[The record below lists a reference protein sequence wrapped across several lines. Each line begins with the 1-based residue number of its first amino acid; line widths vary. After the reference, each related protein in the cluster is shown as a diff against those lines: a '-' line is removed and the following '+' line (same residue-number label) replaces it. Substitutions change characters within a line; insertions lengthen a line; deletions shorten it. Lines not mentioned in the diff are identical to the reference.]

1 MNSTPSE
8 KRIWLIAG
16 PPGAGKSGLAQ
27 SLFPGWAGTSRL
39 IDADDVH
46 AFVPGA
52 DLPED
57 MLGGF
62 LSRTV
67 PFSKRLEVAELAD
80 REFVI
85 ETRLVN
91 REPLSAALK
100 LRRRGWQVFMVYLA
114 LPRIDL
120 CRARVRARVHRGGA
134 DVSDE
139 VLEIGFR
146 AALDNLPQYIDL
158 AERWLIID
166 SSGARSPLIA
176 RGAHAAAVAEQPD
189 AMRALL
195 PDYPF
200 LPAGRALEAET
211 WTGPVVNAFTHL
223 ARWQSSV
230 DHLLRV
236 AVELEAGRTS

>member
-1 MNSTPSE
+1 MRRNEIIPRAYEIRYNVGHELNPFRKTHMADRRPARGGE
-8 KRIWLIAG
+8 KRA
-16 PPGAGKSGLAQ
+16 
-27 SLFPGWAGTSRL
+27 R
-39 IDADDVH
+39 
-46 AFVPGA
+46 PGA

-176 RGAHAAAVAEQPD
+176 RGAHAAAVA
-189 AMRALL
+189 
-195 PDYPF
+195 
-200 LPAGRALEAET
+200 
-211 WTGPVVNAFTHL
+211 
-223 ARWQSSV
+223 
-230 DHLLRV
+230 